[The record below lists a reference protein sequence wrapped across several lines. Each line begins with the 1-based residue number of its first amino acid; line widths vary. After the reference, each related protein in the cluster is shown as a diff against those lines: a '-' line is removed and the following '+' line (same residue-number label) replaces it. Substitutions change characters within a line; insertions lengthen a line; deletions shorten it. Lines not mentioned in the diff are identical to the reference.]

1 MVVCGWIWIHETPE
15 LALGQIFGVA
25 VDSTPFW
32 HLFIFAFSPSIPPL
46 GFWLCHT
53 SPPRERL
60 PLVPDCHTM
69 PPRERLP
76 LGSWLCLKKT
86 RAAFSLLSR
95 VLLTR
100 EDWNYRKKKWK
111 SKDTPR
117 AQRDLVP
124 KALSVLLG
132 PFICSVNRSQSSK
145 IALPF

>member
-1 MVVCGWIWIHETPE
+1 MWLDMNTWDARASSWTNLWSCCGFNT
-15 LALGQIFGVA
+15 LLT
-25 VDSTPFW
+25 S
-32 HLFIFAFSPSIPPL
+32 LYLCSLSPIPPL

-111 SKDTPR
+111 AKDTPR

-132 PFICSVNRSQSSK
+132 PFICSVNRSRSSK